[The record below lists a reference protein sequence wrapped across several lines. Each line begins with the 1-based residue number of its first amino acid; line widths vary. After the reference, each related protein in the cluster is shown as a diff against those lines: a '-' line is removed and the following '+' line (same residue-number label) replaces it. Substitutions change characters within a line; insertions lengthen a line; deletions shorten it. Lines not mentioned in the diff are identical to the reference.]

1 MEIIDLPIEI
11 QELVEKRRTNFSG
24 VNLEYLSS
32 TFRWSLSP
40 EGCEFW
46 EEINNGNFEP
56 FYKLYPKNQTENILN
71 EYADDIL
78 NEYLNK
84 LLCTKE
90 IKIGKP
96 ICSNT
101 IAISVNEF
109 LNSKK

>member
-11 QELVEKRRTNFSG
+11 QELVEKRRT
-24 VNLEYLSS
+24 
-32 TFRWSLSP
+32 SLSDNLDGAFVWLDAP
-40 EGCEFW
+40 EKQFFW
-46 EEINNGNFEP
+46 NEINNGNFEP
-56 FYKLYPKNQTENILN
+56 FYKLYPKNQTKNILN

>member
-1 MEIIDLPIEI
+1 MKIEFLEAGEIALIQQDKNGRIMQVATTTEQSKILQVFLASISKENALVQMSEEHDLILKYTIERN
-11 QELVEKRRTNFSG
+11 K
-24 VNLEYLSS
+24 LE
-32 TFRWSLSP
+32 FAI
-40 EGCEFW
+40 G
-46 EEINNGNFEP
+46 
-56 FYKLYPKNQTENILN
+56 
-71 EYADDIL
+71 IL